1 MQPRVNIDL
10 QGVALG
16 TAEHDNINH
25 IAAQLNTLLAK
36 AYEQGFIVTV
46 ENISLQ
52 PLAMRNARMLGEVR
66 KAR

>member
-1 MQPRVNIDL
+1 MQPRVTIDL

-16 TAEHDNINH
+16 TAEHDNINQ

-36 AYEQGFIVTV
+36 AHEQGFIVSV
-46 ENISLQ
+46 ESIPLQ
-52 PLAMRNARMLGEVR
+52 PLAMRNTRMLGEVR